1 MKIELISPN
10 VEDAWFW
17 HQVRTQETTQRF
29 NNMGVLD
36 LDRLKIQLAESNR
49 DISVK
54 QQAHRYFVQVNDIEF
69 AGVIAI
75 RDIDWESGV
84 CDLGYLIAEK
94 YHNQGIATRAV
105 ALILEKAFEQ
115 GKLRKIKAITAVSN
129 VASYRVLQKD
139 GFSLEGSLKE
149 ELLIA
154 GRPQDAYLWGLTS
167 DDFRTGS
174 RSDIWR
180 KSAFFITTDKKQL

>member
-54 QQAHRYFVQVNDIEF
+54 QQAHRY
-69 AGVIAI
+69 
-75 RDIDWESGV
+75 
-84 CDLGYLIAEK
+84 L
-94 YHNQGIATRAV
+94 
-105 ALILEKAFEQ
+105 
-115 GKLRKIKAITAVSN
+115 
-129 VASYRVLQKD
+129 
-139 GFSLEGSLKE
+139 
-149 ELLIA
+149 
-154 GRPQDAYLWGLTS
+154 
-167 DDFRTGS
+167 S
-174 RSDIWR
+174 R
-180 KSAFFITTDKKQL
+180 